1 MRMSLFSSIREYV
14 FHAFRAFV
22 ISSFISVV
30 INNILY
36 IHVRMNPSQ
45 DIPEWIT
52 IEYFAFIY
60 AILLGIAI
68 FLTPFPSI
76 RNYNLAFL
84 LRIIKSFCLT
94 AVIILP
100 YYYYLFT
107 VNEVYSYYLL
117 DNEFLEK
124 GKAISIIFAALLFAV
139 FFYSEKQKKY

>member
-1 MRMSLFSSIREYV
+1 MEAKEFAMRS
-14 FHAFRAFV
+14 FRAFV
-22 ISSFISVV
+22 ISFFISVV

-94 AVIILP
+94 ATIILP
-100 YYYYLFT
+100 
-107 VNEVYSYYLL
+107 
-117 DNEFLEK
+117 
-124 GKAISIIFAALLFAV
+124 
-139 FFYSEKQKKY
+139 